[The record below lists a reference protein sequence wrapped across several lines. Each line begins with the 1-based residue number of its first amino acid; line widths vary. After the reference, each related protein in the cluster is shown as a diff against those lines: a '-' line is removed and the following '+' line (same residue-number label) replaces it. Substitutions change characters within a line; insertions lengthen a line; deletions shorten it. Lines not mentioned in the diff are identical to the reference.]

1 MVAAIA
7 FVAAGAM
14 LAGSPIGAGAAPD
27 PMTCTG
33 QPPGSA
39 PPKQPGPVRWG
50 INPRVQVGQIGPI
63 PSAALAEDPSKQLA
77 NLDVLSGGRPF
88 VLRLN
93 RIFWPDPAGQLARL
107 DSDVAV
113 YTAAG
118 YMVELQMRYH
128 PSAGETATSPDD
140 FAAWAA
146 DLAHRYDGNP
156 RVVSAQVTNEANLG
170 LSADSSDGGYTFV
183 KDALIRGVEA
193 VHARVVSD
201 GAAARFK
208 VGFNWFYRGD
218 PTSEKNFWTY
228 LRDNGGP
235 TFVAALDWVGL
246 DAYPGTVFLP
256 LEPPGGYYNGMV
268 NAMSTL
274 HDCLMAYAGID
285 KPIYIEE
292 TGFITEGPD
301 PSIKGP
307 AVQLQALQ
315 ELTGAVRDYA
325 GRYRVTDFRWF
336 DLRDADSGSPN
347 PQQHYGLLY
356 SDYSPK
362 PAFCAYAVVVTG
374 TCRMAAR
381 GPRSPAVSDGGGLP
395 KTDRA
400 AGGAVVPFLL
410 AAALMVGCAGRQTNR
425 HQRGRRR

>member
-1 MVAAIA
+1 MAVGLLVGLVASAAGLVVAATPS
-7 FVAAGAM
+7 
-14 LAGSPIGAGAAPD
+14 LAAPPD
-27 PMTCTG
+27 PLTCTG
-33 QPPGSA
+33 RLPGNA
-39 PPKQPGPVRWG
+39 PPKQPGPIRWG

-63 PSAALAEDPSKQLA
+63 PSTALPEDPTQQLA
-77 NLDVLSGGRPF
+77 NLALLSGGRPF

-93 RIFWPDPAGQLARL
+93 RIFWPEPAGQLSQL
-107 DSDVAV
+107 DTDVAR

-118 YMVELQMRYH
+118 YLVELQMRYH

-146 DLAHRYDGNP
+146 ALAHRYDGNS
-156 RVVSAQVTNEANLG
+156 RVVSAQVTNEANFA
-170 LSADSSDGGYTFV
+170 LSADSSDGGYTYV
-183 KDALIRGVEA
+183 KDALIKGVEA
-193 VHARVVSD
+193 VHAQLVSD

-218 PTSEKNFWTY
+218 PMSEKNFWTY
-228 LRDNGGP
+228 LRDTGGP
-235 TFVAALDWVGL
+235 SFIAALDWVGL
-246 DAYPGTVFLP
+246 DAYPGTIFLP

-268 NAMSTL
+268 NALSTL
-274 HDCLMAYAGID
+274 HDCLMAYATID
-285 KPIYIEE
+285 KPIYVEE

-315 ELTGAVRDYA
+315 ELTSAVRDYA
-325 GRYRVTDFRWF
+325 GVYGVTDFRWF

-362 PAFCAYAVVVTG
+362 PAFCAYAEVVTG
-374 TCRMAAR
+374 LACRLVAGRPGVAA
-381 GPRSPAVSDGGGLP
+381 PVGGGLP
-395 KTDRA
+395 NTGGGGVGPLVALLLVA
-400 AGGAVVPFLL
+400 AVTWAVRCSREERL
-410 AAALMVGCAGRQTNR
+410 T
-425 HQRGRRR
+425 